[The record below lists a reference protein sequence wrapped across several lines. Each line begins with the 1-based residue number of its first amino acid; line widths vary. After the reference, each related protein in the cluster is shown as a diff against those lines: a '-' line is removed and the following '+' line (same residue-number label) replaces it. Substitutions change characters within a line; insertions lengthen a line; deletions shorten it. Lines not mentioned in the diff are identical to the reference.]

1 MGGKKEK
8 KSMANSSLMVYKHYG
23 NHFVCLTWNNA
34 ISVSLLNKL
43 SAVMLSPALY
53 IVSYYTIHSLYP
65 TITSL
70 GSKAEDRKIPG
81 IISQINYY

>member
-1 MGGKKEK
+1 MVD
-8 KSMANSSLMVYKHYG
+8 SSLMVYKHYG
-23 NHFVCLTWNNA
+23 NDFVCLTWYYT

-81 IISQINYY
+81 VISPINYY